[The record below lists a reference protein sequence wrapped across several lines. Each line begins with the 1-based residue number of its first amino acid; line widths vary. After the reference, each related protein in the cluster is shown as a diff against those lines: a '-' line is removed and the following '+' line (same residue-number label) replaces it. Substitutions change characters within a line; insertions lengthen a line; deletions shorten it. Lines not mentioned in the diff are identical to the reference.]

1 MASTKY
7 TYSIAADTLN
17 AAVQSDGL
25 TDDIEASAI
34 VQVLE
39 RIETSADVLDIW
51 FDAALTPDD
60 TVLTAVVAA
69 HDDTVWMPG
78 VNSYNLLT
86 QQVFS

>member
-7 TYSIAADTLN
+7 TYSIAVDTLN

-39 RIETSADVLDIW
+39 RIETLADVLDIW
-51 FDAALTPDD
+51 FDNPVTKATLDS
-60 TVLTAVVAA
+60 VVAA
-69 HDDTVWMPG
+69 HDDTVWRPG
-78 VNSYNLLT
+78 VAGFNLIT

>member
-1 MASTKY
+1 MPSTKY

-25 TDDIEASAI
+25 TEDIEASSI

-78 VNSYNLLT
+78 VTGFNVIT

>member
-17 AAVQSDGL
+17 AAVQPDGL

-34 VQVLE
+34 AQVLE
-39 RIETSADVLDIW
+39 KIETSADVLDIT
-51 FDAALTPDD
+51 FDNPVTKATLD
-60 TVLTAVVAA
+60 AVVAA

-78 VNSYNLLT
+78 VASFNLLT